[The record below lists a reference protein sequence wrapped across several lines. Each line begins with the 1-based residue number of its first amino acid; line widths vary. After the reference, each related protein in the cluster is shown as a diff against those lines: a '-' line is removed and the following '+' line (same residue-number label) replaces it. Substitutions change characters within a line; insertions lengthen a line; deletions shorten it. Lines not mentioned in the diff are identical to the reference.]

1 MHPGT
6 FSIHIISLDQTN
18 GYINS
23 MMQCQLN
30 MAFSPSLFCNT
41 KIHLFFNYGHFIQA
55 KALQNKRSE
64 IVLNCFNVK
73 IQNIKLVFS
82 LLLFQ
87 TTVRHFRVF
96 HLLEKDEKIS
106 VSFMCVC

>member
-64 IVLNCFNVK
+64 IVLNCFK
-73 IQNIKLVFS
+73 AIAGG
-82 LLLFQ
+82 
-87 TTVRHFRVF
+87 RGGRY
-96 HLLEKDEKIS
+96 EKGKKTLGH
-106 VSFMCVC
+106 C